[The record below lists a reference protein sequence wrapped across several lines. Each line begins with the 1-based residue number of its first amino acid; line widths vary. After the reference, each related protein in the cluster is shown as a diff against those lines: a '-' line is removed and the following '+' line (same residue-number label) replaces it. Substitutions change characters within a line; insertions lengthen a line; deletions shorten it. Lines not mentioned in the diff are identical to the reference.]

1 MLTEQEKLSQ
11 EDVEF
16 VEAEEVKESKEAPPK
31 KDWTVVWIVL
41 GILYVLSPI
50 DIIPEAILGPLGFA
64 DDAAML
70 AFLMKKLYDKL
81 KK

>member
-1 MLTEQEKLSQ
+1 MTEQEKLSQ

-16 VEAEEVKESKEAPPK
+16 VEAEEVKQSQEAPPK
-31 KDWTVVWIVL
+31 RDWSVAWIVL

-64 DDAAML
+64 DDAAIL